1 MFILSIFRLIMYRN
15 LKENLQAIYYHKEE
29 GLIEHTASS
38 FFNLTNE
45 VFGVLFNEGL
55 DHKTN

>member
-1 MFILSIFRLIMYRN
+1 MYRN

-38 FFNLTNE
+38 FF
-45 VFGVLFNEGL
+45 
-55 DHKTN
+55 

>member
-1 MFILSIFRLIMYRN
+1 MYRN

-29 GLIEHTASS
+29 SLIEHTASS
-38 FFNLTNE
+38 FFNLANE